1 LFFSNTTLIVMLWII
16 SVITLVILL
25 HKKKRIVA
33 ENMTFWL
40 FCPLLFVI
48 IVGVSDTF
56 FHENT
61 YIIRQDSLS
70 EKMPTVI
77 SDVISRQHPYSEAF
91 DSSIITIYETE
102 MLDSYWKSFIN
113 QHNCLEPSRFHPQII
128 VVRGSVIVDDIDYN
142 FFSLLQRVPLTN
154 IYVVRDTQLLGADD
168 ANRYV
173 WFSAHNFNVFWT
185 YSIRFNRVE
194 AGASGIF
201 FLNEHQV
208 LLFGVYTPLWI
219 WIWTWHRIL
228 KKRRKG
234 IDTIKPI

>member
-1 LFFSNTTLIVMLWII
+1 M
-16 SVITLVILL
+16 ITLVILL
-25 HKKKRIVA
+25 HKKNRIVV

-61 YIIRQDSLS
+61 YIIRQISIS
-70 EKMPTVI
+70 EKMPAII
-77 SDVISRQHPYSEAF
+77 SDVINHQHPYSEAF
-91 DSSIITIYETE
+91 DSSIITMYETE

-113 QHNCLEPSRFHPQII
+113 QHNYLEPSRFHPQII
-128 VVRGSVIVDDIDYN
+128 VVRGSVIVDYIKYD
-142 FFSLLQRVPLTN
+142 FFSLLQRVPLTS
-154 IYVVRDTQLLGADD
+154 IYVVRDTQLLEAND

-173 WFSAHNFNVFWT
+173 WFSANNFNVFWT

-194 AGASGIF
+194 ASASGIF
-201 FLNEHQV
+201 FLNERQV
-208 LLFGVYTPLWI
+208 LLFGVYTSLWI

-228 KKRRKG
+228 KQRKEK
-234 IDTIKPI
+234 DVSR